1 MNDESVWRFL
11 LLSHIYLSICTSST
25 ESVNE
30 LVSKCTWLEF
40 CFPIG
45 GKGTCNFK
53 WFTSRLKLCG
63 KFLSMLANQF
73 FRIWAELVFF
83 YLTQQFLRMFH
94 LRHRIRE
101 YCLVIWVSW
110 YLFKFSQ
117 DVQKCEMDVRTFL
130 WVGGDEEYHNLL

>member
-83 YLTQQFLRMFH
+83 ISLSNFFGFFICATGSENIAWWYECLDICSNLVRMYKMWDGCKH
-94 LRHRIRE
+94 V
-101 YCLVIWVSW
+101 LVS
-110 YLFKFSQ
+110 
-117 DVQKCEMDVRTFL
+117 
-130 WVGGDEEYHNLL
+130 GGDEEYHNLL